1 MSEPVSKELQKAMG
15 LSASSM
21 NEESVE
27 ESAGRTYGLYALDH
41 NAAGI
46 EESI

>member
-15 LSASSM
+15 LSTSSL
-21 NEESVE
+21 NNESVG
-27 ESAGRTYGLYALDH
+27 ESGRSYGLYALDH

>member
-21 NEESVE
+21 NNESVE
-27 ESAGRTYGLYALDH
+27 ESGRTYGLYALDH

-46 EESI
+46 EDSI